1 MFSSAVKEL
10 ELNLLKLKDISYESI
25 DNLMRKI
32 MKSHNITAKQ
42 LHNAFKQKHKK
53 TPDDWIQEKMKKLQE
68 DHKELQSGKK
78 LDDEGYMAKN
88 ELSQIESSV
97 KKLKKI
103 INSPQYQLPAWV
115 QSKITKAADYI
126 STAAEYLESDEKV
139 EESAN
144 PLKDPKTQLKRSTG
158 AGALTPVAAAQLG
171 SKAQKLQKDKA
182 KQVDIPRFNK
192 EEISLVEKI
201 LGEEKCGKGM
211 YWCNTQKKCR
221 PLQGLKVPG
230 QKIEP
235 TETGIGNSGD
245 DSACNH
251 TKKGHKCP
259 IHGMKCC
266 PVSEEKDPK
275 GSTKSYKSPEEIAKK
290 HDVSLDKIKK
300 QLDIGTKVE
309 FEHTTNKK
317 EAEITALQHLDELP
331 DYYTKLKKIETQKE
345 SSTIRDASG
354 NPYIEFVDLVKSGS
368 IEEENPCWKG
378 YTQVGMKTKNGK
390 EVPNCV
396 PVKGGVKKAKGYK
409 KESVDEAVRMPAQ
422 TGNNI
427 LVTLSWR
434 GKYYSIQLFF
444 PQTKTPSR
452 LEISDEIQ
460 KVYPDSRVVTYRVA
474 DFKQGEPIV
483 YAHKGGSAGKLGS
496 NKNYVKPMGEEVEIE
511 EGIVGDIVDKVKGRK
526 VVGRTGSGG
535 KIYQLTKPVSSKV
548 KYKSS
553 KPKPSATQSNKS
565 SEVDRDDPW
574 LKSSSGQE
582 KKAHYRQLRG
592 EGVEIIDE
600 KK

>member
-1 MFSSAVKEL
+1 MFSSAVKKL
-10 ELNLLKLKDISYESI
+10 ELNLLKLKDISYGSI

-32 MKSHNITAKQ
+32 MKSHNITAKE

-126 STAAEYLESDEKV
+126 STAVEYLESDEKV
-139 EESAN
+139 EESTN

-171 SKAQKLQKDKA
+171 SRAQKLQKDKA

-235 TETGIGNSGD
+235 TETGIVGECS
-245 DSACNH
+245 H
-251 TKKGHKCP
+251 TKSGQD
-259 IHGMKCC
+259 C
-266 PVSEEKDPK
+266 PVH
-275 GSTKSYKSPEEIAKK
+275 G
-290 HDVSLDKIKK
+290 
-300 QLDIGTKVE
+300 
-309 FEHTTNKK
+309 KK
-317 EAEITALQHLDELP
+317 ECPSCDQ
-331 DYYTKLKKIETQKE
+331 QNE
-345 SSTIRDASG
+345 SSTIRDANG
-354 NPYIEFVDLVKSGS
+354 NPYVEFVDLIKSGS

-444 PQTKTPSR
+444 PQTKIPSR
-452 LEISDEIQ
+452 LEITDEIQ

-511 EGIVGDIVDKVKGRK
+511 EGIIGDIVDKVKGRK